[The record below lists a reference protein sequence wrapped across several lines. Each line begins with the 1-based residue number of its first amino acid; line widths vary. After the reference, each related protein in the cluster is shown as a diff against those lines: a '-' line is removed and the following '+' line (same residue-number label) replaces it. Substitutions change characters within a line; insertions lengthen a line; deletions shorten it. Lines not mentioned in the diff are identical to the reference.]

1 MSDII
6 QFPNCKNITQ
16 PKPVDVLDHVIS
28 TLEALQSD
36 SHCVLTAIAL
46 LGEEKRAREEAE
58 RNAK

>member
-1 MSDII
+1 
-6 QFPNCKNITQ
+6 
-16 PKPVDVLDHVIS
+16 
-28 TLEALQSD
+28 LEALQSN